1 VGDVFSWNH
10 SDDLSPKDSDE
21 VKVRAE
27 KKRNVLLV
35 GGVLAGLLVL
45 AGAAVY
51 KMRSSADAA
60 GTASSNPT
68 SITLDPN
75 LFVGPVREAYLAAQ
89 KHPDLLMQLDCYCG
103 CEQHEGHRNLLD
115 CFRSRH
121 GETCSTCM
129 DEAIMA
135 GKMAEAG
142 TPVDQIRQALRQH
155 YDHGE

>member
-1 VGDVFSWNH
+1 M
-10 SDDLSPKDSDE
+10 KA
-21 VKVRAE
+21 RTE

-35 GGVLAGLLVL
+35 GGVVAALLLLAGV
-45 AGAAVY
+45 GAY
-51 KMRSSADAA
+51 EMRASADAA
-60 GTASSNPT
+60 GDGSSNPT

-75 LFVGPVREAYLAAQ
+75 LFMGPVRDAYTAAQ

-121 GETCSTCM
+121 GATCSTCM

-142 TPVDQIRQALRQH
+142 TPVDQIRQALREH